1 MTTFSEKEKVQLLAD
16 IVELQTENNNEID
29 VCNYFKNLF
38 DKYNIKSEILKVNE
52 HRANI
57 VAEIGSGSPIL
68 ALSGHMDV
76 VDAGNHDNW
85 SYPPFQLTEK
95 DGKLYG
101 RGTTDMKGGLMA
113 LVVSLIELKEQ
124 NELPHGTIRL
134 LATAGEEKE
143 QEGAKLLADKGYLD
157 DVDGLIIAEPTGS
170 GIYYAHKGSMSCKVT
185 ATGKAVHSSVPFIG
199 DNAIDTL
206 LEFYNLF
213 KEKYSELKQQDTKHE
228 LDVAPMFKS
237 LIGKEISEE
246 DANYAS
252 GLTAVC
258 SIINGGKQ
266 FNSVPDEASL
276 EFNVRPVPEYDNDF
290 IESFFQNIIND
301 VDSNKLSLDIPSNH
315 RPVTSDK
322 NSKLITTI
330 KDVASSYVEQD
341 EIFVSALVGATD
353 ASSFLGDNKD
363 NVDLAIFGPGN
374 PLMAHQ
380 IDEYIEK
387 DMYLKYIDI
396 FKEASIK
403 YLKEK

>member
-1 MTTFSEKEKVQLLAD
+1 MTTFSEKEKIQLLAD

-29 VCNYFKNLF
+29 VCNYLKDLF
-38 DKYNIKSEILKVNE
+38 DKYDIKSEILKVNE

-57 VAEIGSGSPIL
+57 VAEIGNGSPIL

-76 VDAGNHDNW
+76 VDAGNQDNW
-85 SYPPFQLTEK
+85 TYPPFQLTEK
-95 DGKLYG
+95 AGKLYG

-113 LVVSLIELKEQ
+113 LVITLIELKEQ
-124 NELPHGTIRL
+124 NQLPQGTIRL

-330 KDVASSYVEQD
+330 KDVTSSYVD
-341 EIFVSALVGATD
+341 KDDIFVSALVGATD

>member
-1 MTTFSEKEKVQLLAD
+1 MTTFSEKEKIQLLAD
-16 IVELQTENNNEID
+16 IIELQTENNNEIE
-29 VCNYFKNLF
+29 VCHYLKNLF
-38 DKYNIKSEILKVNE
+38 DKYDINSKILKVNE
-52 HRANI
+52 QRANI

-76 VDAGNHDNW
+76 VDAGNQDNW
-85 SYPPFQLTEK
+85 TYPPFQLTEK

-113 LVVSLIELKEQ
+113 LVITLIELKEQ
-124 NELPHGTIRL
+124 NQLPQGTIRL

-157 DVDGLIIAEPTGS
+157 DVDGLMIAEPTGS

-206 LEFYNLF
+206 LEFYNQF
-213 KEKYSELKQQDTKHE
+213 KEKYSELKKQDTKHE

-237 LIGKEISEE
+237 LIGKDISEE
-246 DANYAS
+246 DANDAS

-290 IESFFQNIIND
+290 VESFFQNIIND
-301 VDSNKLSLDIPSNH
+301 VNSNKLSLDIPSNH

-330 KDVASSYVEQD
+330 KDVAANYVD
-341 EIFVSALVGATD
+341 KDDIFVSALVGATD

-387 DMYLKYIDI
+387 DMYLNYIDI
-396 FKEASIK
+396 FKEASIQ

>member
-1 MTTFSEKEKVQLLAD
+1 MTTFSEKEKIQLLAD
-16 IVELQTENNNEID
+16 IIELQTENNNEIE
-29 VCNYFKNLF
+29 VCHYLKNLF
-38 DKYNIKSEILKVNE
+38 DKYDINSKILKVNE
-52 HRANI
+52 QRANI

-76 VDAGNHDNW
+76 VDAGNQDNW
-85 SYPPFQLTEK
+85 TYPPFQLTEK

-113 LVVSLIELKEQ
+113 LVITLIELKEQ
-124 NELPHGTIRL
+124 NQLPQGTIRL

-157 DVDGLIIAEPTGS
+157 DVDGLMIAEPTGS

-206 LEFYNLF
+206 LEFYNQF
-213 KEKYSELKQQDTKHE
+213 KEKYSELKKNDTKHE

-246 DANYAS
+246 DANDAS

-290 IESFFQNIIND
+290 VESFFQNIIND
-301 VDSNKLSLDIPSNH
+301 VNSNKLSLEITSNH

-330 KDVASSYVEQD
+330 KDVASSYIEQG

-396 FKEASIK
+396 FKEASIQ

>member
-1 MTTFSEKEKVQLLAD
+1 MTTFSEKEKIQLLAD
-16 IVELQTENNNEID
+16 IIELQTENNNEIE
-29 VCNYFKNLF
+29 VCHYLKNLF
-38 DKYNIKSEILKVNE
+38 DKYDINSKILKVNE
-52 HRANI
+52 QRANI

-76 VDAGNHDNW
+76 VDAGNQDNW
-85 SYPPFQLTEK
+85 TYPPFQLTEK

-113 LVVSLIELKEQ
+113 LVITLIELKEQ
-124 NELPHGTIRL
+124 NQLPQGTIRL

-157 DVDGLIIAEPTGS
+157 DVDGLMIAEPTGS

-206 LEFYNLF
+206 LEFYNQF
-213 KEKYSELKQQDTKHE
+213 KEKYSELKKNDTKHE

-246 DANYAS
+246 DANDAS
-252 GLTAVC
+252 GLTAIC

-290 IESFFQNIIND
+290 VESFFQNIIND
-301 VDSNKLSLDIPSNH
+301 VNSNKLSLEIPSNH

-330 KDVASSYVEQD
+330 KDVASSYIEQG

-396 FKEASIK
+396 FKEASIQ

>member
-1 MTTFSEKEKVQLLAD
+1 EKIQLLAD

-29 VCNYFKNLF
+29 VCNYLTDLF
-38 DKYNIKSEILKVNE
+38 DKYDIKSEILKVNE

-57 VAEIGSGSPIL
+57 VAEIGNGSPIL

-76 VDAGNHDNW
+76 VDAGNQDNW

-157 DVDGLIIAEPTGS
+157 DVDSLIIAEPTGS

-396 FKEASIK
+396 FKEASIQ

>member
-1 MTTFSEKEKVQLLAD
+1 MTTFSEKEKIQLLAD

-29 VCNYFKNLF
+29 VCNYLTDLF
-38 DKYNIKSEILKVNE
+38 DKYDIKSEILKVNE

-57 VAEIGSGSPIL
+57 VAEIGNGSPIL

-76 VDAGNHDNW
+76 VDAGNQDSW

-157 DVDGLIIAEPTGS
+157 DVDSLIIAEPTGS

-396 FKEASIK
+396 FKEASIQ

>member
-1 MTTFSEKEKVQLLAD
+1 MTTFSEKKKIQLLAD
-16 IVELQTENNNEID
+16 IIELQTENNNEIE
-29 VCNYFKNLF
+29 VCHYLKNLF
-38 DKYNIKSEILKVNE
+38 DKYDINSKILKVNE
-52 HRANI
+52 QRANI

-76 VDAGNHDNW
+76 VDAGNQDNW
-85 SYPPFQLTEK
+85 TYPPFQLTEK

-113 LVVSLIELKEQ
+113 LVITLIELKEQ
-124 NELPHGTIRL
+124 NQLPQGTIRL

-157 DVDGLIIAEPTGS
+157 DVDGLMIAEPTGS

-206 LEFYNLF
+206 LEFYNQF
-213 KEKYSELKQQDTKHE
+213 KEKYSELKKNDTKYE

-246 DANYAS
+246 DANDAS

-290 IESFFQNIIND
+290 VESFFQNIIND
-301 VDSNKLSLDIPSNH
+301 VNSNKLSLEIPSNH

-330 KDVASSYVEQD
+330 KDVASSYIEQG

-396 FKEASIK
+396 FKEASIQ

>member
-1 MTTFSEKEKVQLLAD
+1 MTTFSEKEKIQLLAD
-16 IVELQTENNNEID
+16 IIELQTENNNEIE
-29 VCNYFKNLF
+29 VCHYLKNLF
-38 DKYNIKSEILKVNE
+38 DKYDINSKILKVNE
-52 HRANI
+52 QRANI

-76 VDAGNHDNW
+76 VDAGNQDNW
-85 SYPPFQLTEK
+85 TYPPFQLIEK

-113 LVVSLIELKEQ
+113 LVITLIELKEQ
-124 NELPHGTIRL
+124 NQLPQGTIRL

-157 DVDGLIIAEPTGS
+157 DVDGLMIAEPTGS

-206 LEFYNLF
+206 LEFYNQF
-213 KEKYSELKQQDTKHE
+213 KEKYSELKKNDTKHE

-246 DANYAS
+246 DANDAS

-290 IESFFQNIIND
+290 VESFFQNIIND
-301 VDSNKLSLDIPSNH
+301 VNSNKLSLEIPSNH

-330 KDVASSYVEQD
+330 KDVASSYIEQG

-396 FKEASIK
+396 FKEASIQ

>member
-1 MTTFSEKEKVQLLAD
+1 MTTFSEKEKIQLLAD
-16 IVELQTENNNEID
+16 IIELQTENNNEIE
-29 VCNYFKNLF
+29 VCHYLKNLF
-38 DKYNIKSEILKVNE
+38 DKYDINSKILKVNE
-52 HRANI
+52 QRANI

-76 VDAGNHDNW
+76 VDAGNQDNW
-85 SYPPFQLTEK
+85 TYPPFQLTEK

-113 LVVSLIELKEQ
+113 LVITLIELKEQ
-124 NELPHGTIRL
+124 NQLPQGTIRL

-157 DVDGLIIAEPTGS
+157 DVDGLMIAEPTGS

-206 LEFYNLF
+206 LEFYNQF
-213 KEKYSELKQQDTKHE
+213 KEKYSELKKNDTKHE

-237 LIGKEISEE
+237 LIGKEIPEE
-246 DANYAS
+246 DANDAS

-290 IESFFQNIIND
+290 VESFFQNIIND
-301 VDSNKLSLDIPSNH
+301 VNSNKLSLEIPSNH

-330 KDVASSYVEQD
+330 KDVASSYIEQG

-396 FKEASIK
+396 FKEASIQ

>member
-1 MTTFSEKEKVQLLAD
+1 MTTFSEKEKIQLLAD
-16 IVELQTENNNEID
+16 IIELQTENNNEIE
-29 VCNYFKNLF
+29 VCHYLKNLF
-38 DKYNIKSEILKVNE
+38 DKYDINSKILKVNE
-52 HRANI
+52 QRANI

-76 VDAGNHDNW
+76 VDAGNQDNW
-85 SYPPFQLTEK
+85 TYPPFQLTEK

-113 LVVSLIELKEQ
+113 LVITLIELKEQ
-124 NELPHGTIRL
+124 NQLPQGTIRL

-143 QEGAKLLADKGYLD
+143 QQGAKLLADKGYLD
-157 DVDGLIIAEPTGS
+157 DVDGLMIAEPTGS

-206 LEFYNLF
+206 LEFYNQF
-213 KEKYSELKQQDTKHE
+213 KEKYSELKKNDTKHE

-246 DANYAS
+246 DANDAS

-290 IESFFQNIIND
+290 VESFFQNIIND
-301 VDSNKLSLDIPSNH
+301 VNSNKLSLEIPSNH

-330 KDVASSYVEQD
+330 KDVASSYIEQG

-396 FKEASIK
+396 FKEASIQ

>member
-1 MTTFSEKEKVQLLAD
+1 MTTFSEKEKIQLLAD
-16 IVELQTENNNEID
+16 IIELQTENNNEIE
-29 VCNYFKNLF
+29 VCHYLKNLF
-38 DKYNIKSEILKVNE
+38 DKYDINSKILKVNE
-52 HRANI
+52 QRANI

-76 VDAGNHDNW
+76 VDAGNQDNW
-85 SYPPFQLTEK
+85 TYPPFQLTEK

-113 LVVSLIELKEQ
+113 LVITLIELKEINQ
-124 NELPHGTIRL
+124 LPQGTIRL

-157 DVDGLIIAEPTGS
+157 DVDGLMIAEPTGS

-206 LEFYNLF
+206 LEFYNQF
-213 KEKYSELKQQDTKHE
+213 KEKYSELKKNDTKHE

-246 DANYAS
+246 DANDAS

-290 IESFFQNIIND
+290 VESFFQNIIND
-301 VDSNKLSLDIPSNH
+301 VNSNKLSLEIPSNH

-330 KDVASSYVEQD
+330 KDVASSYIEQG

-396 FKEASIK
+396 FKEASIQ

>member
-1 MTTFSEKEKVQLLAD
+1 MTTFSEKEKIQLLTD
-16 IVELQTENNNEID
+16 IIELQTENNNEIE
-29 VCNYFKNLF
+29 VCHYLKNLF
-38 DKYNIKSEILKVNE
+38 DKYDINSKILKVNE
-52 HRANI
+52 QRANI

-76 VDAGNHDNW
+76 VDAGNQDNW
-85 SYPPFQLTEK
+85 TYPPFQLTEK

-113 LVVSLIELKEQ
+113 LVITLIELKEQ
-124 NELPHGTIRL
+124 NQLPQGTIRL

-157 DVDGLIIAEPTGS
+157 DVDGLMIAEPTGS

-206 LEFYNLF
+206 LEFYNQF
-213 KEKYSELKQQDTKHE
+213 KEKYSELKKNDTKHE

-246 DANYAS
+246 DANDAS

-290 IESFFQNIIND
+290 VESFFQNIIND
-301 VDSNKLSLDIPSNH
+301 VNSNKLSLEIPSNH

-330 KDVASSYVEQD
+330 KDVASSYIEQG

-396 FKEASIK
+396 FKEASIQ

>member
-1 MTTFSEKEKVQLLAD
+1 MTTFSEKEKIQLLAD
-16 IVELQTENNNEID
+16 IIELQTENNNEIE
-29 VCNYFKNLF
+29 VCHYLKNLF
-38 DKYNIKSEILKVNE
+38 DKYDINSKILKVNE
-52 HRANI
+52 RRANI

-76 VDAGNHDNW
+76 VDAGNQDNW
-85 SYPPFQLTEK
+85 TYPPFQLTEK

-113 LVVSLIELKEQ
+113 LVITLIELKEQ
-124 NELPHGTIRL
+124 NQLPQGTIRL

-157 DVDGLIIAEPTGS
+157 DVDGLMIAEPTGS

-206 LEFYNLF
+206 LEFYNQF
-213 KEKYSELKQQDTKHE
+213 KEKYSELKKNDTKHE

-246 DANYAS
+246 DANDAS

-290 IESFFQNIIND
+290 VESFFQNIIND
-301 VDSNKLSLDIPSNH
+301 VNSNKLSLEIPSNH

-330 KDVASSYVEQD
+330 KDVASSYIEQG

-396 FKEASIK
+396 FKEASIQ

>member
-1 MTTFSEKEKVQLLAD
+1 MTTFSEKEKIQLLAD
-16 IVELQTENNNEID
+16 IIELQTENNNEIE
-29 VCNYFKNLF
+29 VCHYLKNLF
-38 DKYNIKSEILKVNE
+38 DKYDINSKFLKVNE
-52 HRANI
+52 QRANI

-76 VDAGNHDNW
+76 VDAGNQDNW
-85 SYPPFQLTEK
+85 TYPPFQLTEK

-113 LVVSLIELKEQ
+113 LVITLIELKEQ
-124 NELPHGTIRL
+124 NQLPQGTIRL

-157 DVDGLIIAEPTGS
+157 DVDGLMIAEPTGS

-206 LEFYNLF
+206 LEFYNQF
-213 KEKYSELKQQDTKHE
+213 KEKYSELKKNDTKHE

-246 DANYAS
+246 DANDAS

-290 IESFFQNIIND
+290 VESFFQNIIND
-301 VDSNKLSLDIPSNH
+301 VNSNKLSLEIPSNH

-330 KDVASSYVEQD
+330 KDVASSYIEQG

-396 FKEASIK
+396 FKEASIQ

>member
-1 MTTFSEKEKVQLLAD
+1 MTTFSEKENIQLLAD

-29 VCNYFKNLF
+29 VCNYLTDLF
-38 DKYNIKSEILKVNE
+38 DKYDIKSEILKVNE

-57 VAEIGSGSPIL
+57 VAEIGNGSPIL

-76 VDAGNHDNW
+76 VDAGNQDNW

-157 DVDGLIIAEPTGS
+157 DVDSLIIAEPTGS

-396 FKEASIK
+396 FKEASIQ

>member
-1 MTTFSEKEKVQLLAD
+1 MTTFSEKEKIQLLAD
-16 IVELQTENNNEID
+16 IIELQTENNNEIE
-29 VCNYFKNLF
+29 VCHYLKNLF
-38 DKYNIKSEILKVNE
+38 DKYDINSKILKVNE
-52 HRANI
+52 QRANI

-76 VDAGNHDNW
+76 VDAGNQDNW
-85 SYPPFQLTEK
+85 TYPPFQLTEK

-113 LVVSLIELKEQ
+113 LVITLIELKEQ
-124 NELPHGTIRL
+124 NQLPQGTIRL

-157 DVDGLIIAEPTGS
+157 DVDGLMIAEPTGS

-206 LEFYNLF
+206 LEFYNQF
-213 KEKYSELKQQDTKHE
+213 KEKYSELKKNDTKHE

-246 DANYAS
+246 DANDAS

-290 IESFFQNIIND
+290 VESFFQNIIND
-301 VDSNKLSLDIPSNH
+301 VNSNKLSLEIPSNH
-315 RPVTSDK
+315 RPVTSYK

-330 KDVASSYVEQD
+330 KDVASSYIEQG

-396 FKEASIK
+396 FKEASIQ

>member
-1 MTTFSEKEKVQLLAD
+1 MQLLAD
-16 IVELQTENNNEID
+16 IIELQTENNNEIE
-29 VCNYFKNLF
+29 VCHYLKNLF
-38 DKYNIKSEILKVNE
+38 DKYDINSKILKVNE
-52 HRANI
+52 QRANI

-76 VDAGNHDNW
+76 VDAGNQDNW
-85 SYPPFQLTEK
+85 TYPPFQLTEK

-113 LVVSLIELKEQ
+113 LVITLIELKEQ
-124 NELPHGTIRL
+124 NQLPQGTIRL

-157 DVDGLIIAEPTGS
+157 DVDGLMIAEPTGS

-206 LEFYNLF
+206 LEFYNQF
-213 KEKYSELKQQDTKHE
+213 KEKYSELKKNDTKHE

-246 DANYAS
+246 DANDAS

-290 IESFFQNIIND
+290 VESFFQNIIND
-301 VDSNKLSLDIPSNH
+301 VNSNKLSLEIPSNH

-330 KDVASSYVEQD
+330 KDVASSYIEQG

-396 FKEASIK
+396 FKEASIQ

>member
-1 MTTFSEKEKVQLLAD
+1 MTTFSEKEKIQLLAD
-16 IVELQTENNNEID
+16 IIELQTENNNEIE
-29 VCNYFKNLF
+29 VCHYLKNLF
-38 DKYNIKSEILKVNE
+38 DKYDINSKILKVNE
-52 HRANI
+52 QRANI

-76 VDAGNHDNW
+76 VDAGNQDNW
-85 SYPPFQLTEK
+85 TYPPFQLTEK

-113 LVVSLIELKEQ
+113 LVITLIELKEQ
-124 NELPHGTIRL
+124 NQLPQGTIRL

-157 DVDGLIIAEPTGS
+157 DVDGLMIAEPTGS

-206 LEFYNLF
+206 LEFYNQF
-213 KEKYSELKQQDTKHE
+213 KEKYSELKKNDTKHE

-246 DANYAS
+246 DANDAS

-290 IESFFQNIIND
+290 VESFFQNIIND
-301 VDSNKLSLDIPSNH
+301 VNSNKLSLEIPSNH
-315 RPVTSDK
+315 RPVTNDK

-330 KDVASSYVEQD
+330 KDVASSYIEQG

-396 FKEASIK
+396 FKEASIQ

>member
-1 MTTFSEKEKVQLLAD
+1 MTTFSEKKKIQLLAD
-16 IVELQTENNNEID
+16 IIELQTENNNEIE
-29 VCNYFKNLF
+29 VCHYLKNLF
-38 DKYNIKSEILKVNE
+38 DKYDINSKILKVNE
-52 HRANI
+52 QRANI

-76 VDAGNHDNW
+76 VDAGNQDNW
-85 SYPPFQLTEK
+85 TYPPFQLTEK

-113 LVVSLIELKEQ
+113 LVITLIELKEQ
-124 NELPHGTIRL
+124 NQLPQGTIRL

-157 DVDGLIIAEPTGS
+157 DVDGLMIAEPTGS

-206 LEFYNLF
+206 LEFYNQF
-213 KEKYSELKQQDTKHE
+213 KEKYSELKKNDTKHE

-246 DANYAS
+246 DANDAS

-290 IESFFQNIIND
+290 VESFFQNIIND
-301 VDSNKLSLDIPSNH
+301 VNSNKLSLEIPSNH

-330 KDVASSYVEQD
+330 KDVASSYIEQG

-396 FKEASIK
+396 FKEASIQ